1 MALAYAATSP
11 MHSLE
16 TKDLVVAAL
25 RFADGAVD
33 SISATTCAYPG
44 FSDQIELI
52 GERDGMAKGPPKPK
66 RTCGRPSIPQ
76 GSRAASSP

>member
-33 SISATTCAYPG
+33 SEPDVA
-44 FSDQIELI
+44 
-52 GERDGMAKGPPKPK
+52 GEPMEVDAMGGNTR
-66 RTCGRPSIPQ
+66 S
-76 GSRAASSP
+76 